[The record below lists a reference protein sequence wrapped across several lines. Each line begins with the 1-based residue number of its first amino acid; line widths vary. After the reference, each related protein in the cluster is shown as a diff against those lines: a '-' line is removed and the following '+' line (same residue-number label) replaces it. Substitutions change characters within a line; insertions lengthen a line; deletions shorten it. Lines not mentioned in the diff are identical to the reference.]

1 MIFKKQFFII
11 IFYSFS
17 FVGYAQSN
25 KDSLFVNLNLRW
37 ENEPLELNKPYLT
50 KTDSL
55 QLLTFKFYISSI
67 EIEFTDNS
75 KFIEKNGY
83 YLIDI
88 ENKSSQK
95 IALLKKTNKTISR
108 ILFNIG
114 VDSLASV
121 SGAMSD
127 DLDATNGMYWAW
139 QSGFINMKIEGKSSS
154 CSTRNNNFH
163 FHIGGYLKPNYAL
176 RKVNINCKDNDNING
191 NCNHNINLIVDL
203 ARLFKNIDLKST
215 NSIIIPGQKAMKI
228 ADLSTKIFSLE

>member
-25 KDSLFVNLNLRW
+25 KDSLFVNLNLTW
-37 ENEPLELNKPYLT
+37 KNEHLELNKSYLT

-55 QLLTFKFYISSI
+55 QLSTFKFYISSI

-75 KFIEKNGY
+75 KFIKKNGY

-121 SGAMSD
+121 SGAMSG

-176 RKVNINCKDNDNING
+176 RKVNINCNDNING
-191 NCNHNINLIVDL
+191 NCNDNINLIVDL
-203 ARLFKNIDLKST
+203 SKLFDEIDLKST
-215 NSIIIPGQKAMKI
+215 NSIMIPGQKAMKI

>member
-11 IFYSFS
+11 IFYFFS
-17 FVGYAQSN
+17 FVGYTQSN

-37 ENEPLELNKPYLT
+37 KNEHLELNKSYLT

-55 QLLTFKFYISSI
+55 QLSTFKFYISAI

-75 KFIEKNGY
+75 KLIKNNSY
-83 YLIDI
+83 HLIDI

-121 SGAMSD
+121 SGAMSG

-176 RKVNINCKDNDNING
+176 RKVNINCNDNING
-191 NCNHNINLIVDL
+191 NCNDNINLIVDL
-203 ARLFKNIDLKST
+203 SKLFDEIDLKST
-215 NSIIIPGQKAMKI
+215 NSIMIPGQKAMKI

>member
-11 IFYSFS
+11 IFYFFS

-37 ENEPLELNKPYLT
+37 KNEPLELNKSYLT

-55 QLLTFKFYISSI
+55 QLSTFKFYISAI

-75 KFIEKNGY
+75 KLIKKNSY
-83 YLIDI
+83 HLIDI
-88 ENKSSQK
+88 ENKKSQK
-95 IALLKKTNKTISR
+95 IALLKNTNKTISR
-108 ILFNIG
+108 ISFNVG

-121 SGAMSD
+121 SGAMSG

-176 RKVNINCKDNDNING
+176 RKVNINCNDNING
-191 NCNHNINLIVDL
+191 NCNDNINLIVNL
-203 ARLFKNIDLKST
+203 SKLFDEIDLKST
-215 NSIIIPGQKAMKI
+215 NSIMIPGQKAMKI